1 MQDVGKCGGQNLIS
15 KREFENNTQEVGE
28 NGDWLGTLDFDTITD
43 IGENIGDW
51 PMSSE
56 WNFDNTAYVGEL
68 RGIEVIAQPENHQE
82 QQESEII
89 ISMTKQK
96 VEH

>member
-28 NGDWLGTLDFDTITD
+28 NSDWLGTLDFDIITD
-43 IGENIGDW
+43 IGENISDW
-51 PMSSE
+51 PLSSD
-56 WNFDNTAYVGEL
+56 WNFDDTADVEEL
-68 RGIEVIAQPENHQE
+68 RGIGVTAQPENHQE